1 MSRQERAAW
10 DERFRGGDHAS
21 EDHDPFLAQLDEYL
35 AALPP
40 DRHIQSKG
48 SKAST
53 GAAEASSPKVPEATT
68 PKTLRAIAPKAL
80 RAPTAI
86 DLACGAGRNAVYLAE
101 KGWDVTA
108 CDVSLEG
115 LRTAQALAR
124 KRGVS
129 LRLFCQDLE
138 TAQLPVEHFD
148 LVVCFFYLQRELFPQ
163 IKAAIRPG
171 GFVVYKTYTTDQ
183 LRFPGRP
190 RHPLHMLRPQE
201 LLAAFQDFRVLV
213 YQETL
218 EDRGVAQL
226 IAQKPSG

>member
-10 DERFRGGDHAS
+10 DERFRAGDHAS

-35 AALPP
+35 EAAP
-40 DRHIQSKG
+40 S
-48 SKAST
+48 
-53 GAAEASSPKVPEATT
+53 
-68 PKTLRAIAPKAL
+68 AL
-80 RAPTAI
+80 RAI

-101 KGWDVTA
+101 RGWDVTA

-115 LRTAQALAR
+115 LRAAQLLAR
-124 KRGVS
+124 KRGVR

-138 TAQLPVEHFD
+138 TAQLPLDHFD
-148 LVVCFFYLQRELFPQ
+148 LVICFFYLQRVLFPQ

-190 RHPLHMLRPQE
+190 RHALHMLRPQE
-201 LLAAFQDFRVLV
+201 LLEAFQDFRVFV
-213 YQETL
+213 YQETVQG
-218 EDRGVAQL
+218 RGVAQL
-226 IAQKPSG
+226 IAQKPSF